1 MKFGSTFFADTAVDR
16 NVACE
21 CHTFARRNLL
31 RGFACLAA
39 SAVVANVS
47 FAQAA
52 QESTLDP
59 SLVDDL
65 VAANRILAH
74 LGVLDAYGHV
84 SLRDPKDPNR
94 FWMSRS
100 VAPATVTAAD
110 IMQYDLDCN
119 PIDARGRASYYEKW
133 IHGETYKVRPDVNA
147 VIHSHSPTVV
157 PFSATE
163 VPLRPLHQNAAFLS
177 FGVPVFESRTVMPVS
192 DLMIGQQKLGAA
204 MAEKLGPKAV
214 VILLRGHGDVVV
226 APNLQTAVYRAY
238 FTEVD
243 ARLEAQAIALGGDH
257 VTYLSPEEAET
268 ADKVVEGAP
277 SVNRCWQLW
286 KNEIVK

>member
-1 MKFGSTFFADTAVDR
+1 
-16 NVACE
+16 
-21 CHTFARRNLL
+21 
-31 RGFACLAA
+31 
-39 SAVVANVS
+39 
-47 FAQAA
+47 
-52 QESTLDP
+52 
-59 SLVDDL
+59 
-65 VAANRILAH
+65 
-74 LGVLDAYGHV
+74 
-84 SLRDPKDPNR
+84 
-94 FWMSRS
+94 
-100 VAPATVTAAD
+100 
-110 IMQYDLDCN
+110 
-119 PIDARGRASYYEKW
+119 
-133 IHGETYKVRPDVNA
+133 
-147 VIHSHSPTVV
+147 
-157 PFSATE
+157 
-163 VPLRPLHQNAAFLS
+163 
-177 FGVPVFESRTVMPVS
+177 MPVS